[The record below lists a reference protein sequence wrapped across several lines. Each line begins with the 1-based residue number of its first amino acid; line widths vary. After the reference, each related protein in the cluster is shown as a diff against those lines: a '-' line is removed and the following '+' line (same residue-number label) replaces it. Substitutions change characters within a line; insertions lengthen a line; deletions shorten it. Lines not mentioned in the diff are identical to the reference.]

1 MKQLREA
8 SKHLVLC
15 LDANANIY
23 RAALGWQ
30 LTDLHEL
37 GMEEVVGDFTGRWL
51 SATFFRGHE
60 PIDAI

>member
-1 MKQLREA
+1 M
-8 SKHLVLC
+8 LC